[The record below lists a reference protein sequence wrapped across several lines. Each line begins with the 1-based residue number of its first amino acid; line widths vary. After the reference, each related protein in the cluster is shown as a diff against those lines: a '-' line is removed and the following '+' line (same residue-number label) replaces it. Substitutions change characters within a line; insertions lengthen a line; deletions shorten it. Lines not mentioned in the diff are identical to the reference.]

1 MYTYTIRDNLTN
13 KLIIQGATDKVAA
26 SVLNMTVDELV
37 TETSRR
43 KIYLIGIF
51 KVSRRLVSEKYPIEL
66 QEEWD
71 KVCGMF
77 REKVRFVK

>member
-26 SVLNMTVDELV
+26 SVLNMSVDELV
-37 TETSRR
+37 MATRCQ
-43 KIYLIGIF
+43 KIHYLGIY
-51 KVSRRLVSEKYPIEL
+51 KVSRRLVSEKYPVEL

-71 KVCGMF
+71 KVCKMF